1 MVKCIKD
8 YIKNLNIVIWC
19 NIWCPYCYART
30 TAKRFHSVEDFNI
43 PTFFENKLR
52 LIDSRK
58 DKTYFLTA
66 QSDLSWWS
74 KEWTEKVFKKISEN
88 KNKTFI
94 FQTKRPELIKLDK
107 TPDNWWFWITIT
119 SSNEKWR
126 IKYLKENIK
135 AKHYLITFEPMFD
148 NIWGIDLSWIWWIVI
163 WTETWSRKGKVSSKR
178 EWIFNLY
185 NQAHKLWIP
194 VFMKEDI
201 QFAWILDEE
210 EMIQEF
216 PKEFL

>member
-1 MVKCIKD
+1 M
-8 YIKNLNIVIWC
+8 
-19 NIWCPYCYART
+19 
-30 TAKRFHSVEDFNI
+30 
-43 PTFFENKLR
+43 
-52 LIDSRK
+52 
-58 DKTYFLTA
+58 
-66 QSDLSWWS
+66 
-74 KEWTEKVFKKISEN
+74 
-88 KNKTFI
+88 
-94 FQTKRPELIKLDK
+94 
-107 TPDNWWFWITIT
+107 
-119 SSNEKWR
+119 
-126 IKYLKENIK
+126 KENIK

>member
-66 QSDLSWWS
+66 QCDLSWWS

-119 SSNEKWR
+119 SSNEKCR

-148 NIWGIDLSWIWWIVI
+148 NIWGIEQKLDL
-163 WTETWSRKGKVSSKR
+163 EKGKYHQKENGYLISIIKPISYEYQYLWKK
-178 EWIFNLY
+178 IFSLHEY
-185 NQAHKLWIP
+185 
-194 VFMKEDI
+194 
-201 QFAWILDEE
+201 
-210 EMIQEF
+210 
-216 PKEFL
+216 

>member
-66 QSDLSWWS
+66 QCDLSWWS

-94 FQTKRPELIKLDK
+94 FQ
-107 TPDNWWFWITIT
+107 DNWWFWITIT
-119 SSNEKWR
+119 SSNEKCR

>member
-19 NIWCPYCYART
+19 NIWCSYCYART

-94 FQTKRPELIKLDK
+94 FQTKRPEHIKLDK

-126 IKYLKENIK
+126 IKYLKENIN

-148 NIWGIDLSWIWWIVI
+148 NIWEIDLSWIWWIVI